1 MKNETPSDAQ
11 KTVGNGVPHGAVAAP
26 TLLRRSLVESL
37 YAEAMMLADDARD
50 YFESAGMEHRPRLDP
65 LVRIGY
71 SCESLKTTTRL
82 MHVIAWLLTQRAI
95 SAGEITE
102 EEAGS
107 HDRLL
112 GDAVPSDPAIC
123 AELPDPAR
131 LLIASSEQLYKRT
144 LRLQEQ
150 FLEGRPPVGSPVHQ
164 MFERLQTV
172 Y

>member
-1 MKNETPSDAQ
+1 MKDDPSGETPDPATA
-11 KTVGNGVPHGAVAAP
+11 KPAPAGAEPAV
-26 TLLRRSLVESL
+26 LRQSLVESL
-37 YAEAMMLADDARD
+37 YIEAMLLADEARA
-50 YFESAGMEHRPRLDP
+50 YFESSGQEQRCQLDP
-65 LVRIGY
+65 LTRIGF

-95 SAGEITE
+95 SAGEISE

-112 GDAVPSDPAIC
+112 GDAVPSDAAIC
-123 AELPDPAR
+123 AKLPDPAR

-144 LRLQEQ
+144 LRLQER
-150 FLEGRPPVGSPVHQ
+150 FLHGTLPSDSPVHQ
-164 MFERLQTV
+164 LFARLQTT